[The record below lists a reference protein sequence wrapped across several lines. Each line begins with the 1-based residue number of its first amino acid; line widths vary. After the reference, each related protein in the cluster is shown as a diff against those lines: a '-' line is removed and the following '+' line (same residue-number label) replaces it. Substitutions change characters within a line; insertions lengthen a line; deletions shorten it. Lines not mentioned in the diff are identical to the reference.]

1 MVTAEAV
8 QGAILNLIY
17 AMCADSYLR
26 TELLDESVL
35 VELVQLKLNNVM
47 HTVNAWMMDHGL
59 SLALNKTEIFLS

>member
-1 MVTAEAV
+1 MNE
-8 QGAILNLIY
+8 GGY
-17 AMCADSYLR
+17 SYLR